1 MNGDK
6 PSIGIDSVV
15 DHGDSTGLFLKVLG
29 PLQNSF
35 EHLLGIRIQTKLIQG
50 ECHVPSRRE
59 HRRRD
64 LIDGNGT
71 GSTSSRFLPSSRAR
85 LLRHPARPR
94 CIHSGLKPP
103 VPHRSGGGTVP
114 VVGQETQP
122 LMSYETP
129 PAEKRQ
135 CRSCGTVLTLNFF
148 RLDHLECR
156 YCEGKR
162 LADLRDSSSE
172 ET

>member
-1 MNGDK
+1 MAINR
-6 PSIGIDSVV
+6 PLELIQSSITVIPLACSSRCSALSRTAL
-15 DHGDSTGLFLKVLG
+15 ST
-29 PLQNSF
+29 SS
-35 EHLLGIRIQTKLIQG
+35 GIRIKTKLIQG

-59 HRRRD
+59 HRRRH
-64 LIDGNGT
+64 LLDGNGT